1 MSLPLSPTCSK
12 HSAMVSVK
20 TSSPAC
26 CLLTFCL
33 CTMSYCY
40 CWMCLFHP
48 LVVHGLIKRSYCV
61 FLPEIIHLCY
71 IWTVESILHKRLE
84 DWCTFLRNRN
94 KPLHDSRYL
103 IVATFVSF
111 PEKAQKCSYVPFHL
125 LSLSSNSN
133 HSSSSNSSS
142 PPCISCNSRSSVSW
156 TSWRNSWKRG
166 HAFCKLTLRRN
177 SRSCTTL
184 RRSFILLTYR

>member
-1 MSLPLSPTCSK
+1 MSVPLSPTCSK

-26 CLLTFCL
+26 CLLPFCL

-40 CWMCLFHP
+40 CWMCLFHL
-48 LVVHGLIKRSYCV
+48 LVVHGLIKKKKKSYCV
-61 FLPEIIHLCY
+61 FLPEIIHPCY

-103 IVATFVSF
+103 IIATFVHF
-111 PEKAQKCSYVPFHL
+111 PEKAQKCSYVPFTC
-125 LSLSSNSN
+125 SLCPATATTAAAATAAVLHVSAAAAAARCHEPAEGTAGREDA
-133 HSSSSNSSS
+133 HSA
-142 PPCISCNSRSSVSW
+142 SW
-156 TSWRNSWKRG
+156 
-166 HAFCKLTLRRN
+166 H
-177 SRSCTTL
+177 
-184 RRSFILLTYR
+184 